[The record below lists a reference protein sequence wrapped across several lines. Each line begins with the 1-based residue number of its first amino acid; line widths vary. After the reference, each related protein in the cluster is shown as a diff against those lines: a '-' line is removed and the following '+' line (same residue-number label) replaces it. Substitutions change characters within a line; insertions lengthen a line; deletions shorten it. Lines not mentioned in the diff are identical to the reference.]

1 MKSAT
6 DQSAFA
12 SSAVYYITHNDSLQ
26 VHLHSVSVWDQAE
39 CNSFP
44 TMQWKT
50 KWRCWEL
57 NLRTSKS
64 SLDKLSQTQTL
75 WVSLKHFDPGLIL
88 EPWIWFTRPV
98 QTVSVKSK
106 PAQTR
111 WDRFKRS
118 ESGRVRTKY
127 SDSGQSQAGFKRS
140 GFKGVWF
147 KYFVRIYPLWF
158 AFTRWEN
165 VGKTLIIFISNIFS
179 SSRVKFVTLS
189 SECQSLYIF
198 KKSL

>member
-64 SLDKLSQTQTL
+64 SLDKLSQTQTI

-118 ESGRVRTKY
+118 ESGLSILIQVKVRLGLNDLGLRG
-127 SDSGQSQAGFKRS
+127 SDLSTLS
-140 GFKGVWF
+140 GFIHF
-147 KYFVRIYPLWF
+147 DLHSH
-158 AFTRWEN
+158 
-165 VGKTLIIFISNIFS
+165 VGKMWA
-179 SSRVKFVTLS
+179 KLS
-189 SECQSLYIF
+189 LFLFQTYLVHQEPSL
-198 KKSL
+198 